1 LREAVAGERES
12 EVTVTSLNGNATIVV
27 RARASGPI
35 EAERLESDLRIRAH
49 ERLRAAGVFA

>member
-1 LREAVAGERES
+1 
-12 EVTVTSLNGNATIVV
+12 V